1 VATRAS
7 ASTQISTLI
16 ENLGAG
22 DATTREAAVARL
34 TVIGARAVERLLSA
48 ADSPTNA
55 IARTAALR
63 ALEGIADPRALPIAF
78 EALGDPDAAV
88 AAAAASLAGVFVRGS
103 KGAAAV
109 DRLIEI
115 ALDRA
120 RPAPVRV
127 AALRGLR
134 DLAPST
140 LAPVFASLADDT
152 SVDVQTAVSAAGG
165 TEETLD
171 PLDLLTRG
179 ARGSLSW
186 DPQVMRQSIARAGQ
200 RAPLPVLLQIIE
212 RIREHERGQP
222 AAQRPDWTA
231 VRAAAHLALAQRGSR
246 LAVYD
251 LRESIEAARAPLPV
265 EFLAALSTIGDASC
279 VEAIAGAFARARDQW
294 WRDHLVDAFRAI
306 VKRDKLTRRHAAIKK
321 IEKKSKAA
329 LDALWPPRP

>member
-1 VATRAS
+1 MATRAS

-16 ENLGAG
+16 DNLNSA

-34 TVIGARAVERLLSA
+34 TVIGARAVERLMAVAASASSA
-48 ADSPTNA
+48 AA
-55 IARTAALR
+55 ARAAALC
-63 ALEGIADPRALPIAF
+63 ALEGIADPRALSIAL
-78 EALGDPDAAV
+78 EALNDPDAAIAV
-88 AAAAASLAGVFVRGS
+88 TAASLAGVFVRGP

-109 DRLIEI
+109 DRLTEV
-115 ALDRA
+115 ALDGA

-140 LAPVFASLADDT
+140 LAPVLASLADDV
-152 SVDVQTAVSAAGG
+152 SINVRTAASAGG
-165 TEETLD
+165 GDAALD
-171 PLDLLTRG
+171 PLDVLTQS
-179 ARGSLSW
+179 ARESLSS
-186 DPQVMRQSIARAGQ
+186 DPQPLRQAIARAGQ
-200 RAPLPVLLQIIE
+200 RAPLPILLRIIE
-212 RIREHERGQP
+212 RVREHEGEQP

-251 LRESIEAARAPLPV
+251 LRESMAAASSPLPV

-279 VEAIAGAFARARDQW
+279 VEAIAGAFGIARDQW
-294 WRDHLVDAFRAI
+294 WRDHLADAFRAI
-306 VKRDKLTRRHAAIKK
+306 VKREKLTRRHAAIRK
-321 IEKKSKAA
+321 IEKKSKAT